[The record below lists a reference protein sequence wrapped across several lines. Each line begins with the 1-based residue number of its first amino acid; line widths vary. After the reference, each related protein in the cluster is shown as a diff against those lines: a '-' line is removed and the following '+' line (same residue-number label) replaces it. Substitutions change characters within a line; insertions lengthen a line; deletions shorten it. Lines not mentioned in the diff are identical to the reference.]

1 MIFSVVYLQ
10 SAEDELAEVWLNAS
24 DPKAVEEAS
33 NLIDRLL
40 RVDAHRRGQSFYGDR
55 ILVVA
60 PLAITFSVSINDRMV
75 KVLQVQK
82 IA

>member
-1 MIFSVVYLQ
+1 MIFSVAYVQ
-10 SAEDELAEVWLNAS
+10 SAEDELTEAWLNAS
-24 DPKAVEEAS
+24 DRKSVEDAS

-40 RVDAHRRGQSFYGDR
+40 RVDAHRRGQPFYGDR

-60 PLAITFSVSINDRMV
+60 PLAVTFSVSIDDRMV